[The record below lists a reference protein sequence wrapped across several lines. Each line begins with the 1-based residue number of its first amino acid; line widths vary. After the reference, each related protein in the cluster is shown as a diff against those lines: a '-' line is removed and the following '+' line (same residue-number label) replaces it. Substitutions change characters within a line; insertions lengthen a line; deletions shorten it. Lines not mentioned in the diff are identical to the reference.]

1 MPPKEKTVLTAYEQ
15 FLEKGIVGAVAVLA
29 IAALIWAIVKLLQSK
44 DERIKDQSLFAD
56 AMKKTNE
63 AVAALTVEVN
73 KTATAGLAEA
83 CRTSTALGTSV
94 QNLERSLRDVEG
106 KLGQLRDEQVRLVAS
121 LNNGGPV
128 RVRR

>member
-83 CRTSTALGTSV
+83 SRTSTALGTSV